1 MIKINNKEQC
11 CGCAACVQKCPKHCI
26 SFEEDKEGFYYPVV
40 NEELCVDCGLCEKV
54 CPVTNARSPKDMP
67 QKVYAYKNENI
78 DIRYRSSSGGFFTTI
93 AETIIDDGGV
103 VFGARFDNNWR
114 VVHGFTETKEGLK
127 YFRGSKYVQSFIGN
141 SFKQVEEFLK
151 LGKKVLFSGTPCQI
165 SALYL
170 FLRKDYE
177 NLYTM
182 DFVCH
187 GVPSPGIF
195 KWYLQE
201 RINEVALLGDKN
213 SVSFSTITSIPK
225 GDILIPN
232 GIEIKDIRFRDKCTG
247 WKKYS
252 FALYLVK
259 ASADGEKIQ
268 LTLSKDC
275 GQDFYLKGFIG
286 DLYLR
291 PSCYNCTSKSLSSN
305 SDFTV
310 ADFWGQEDNV
320 PEFDNDTGVS
330 AILMNTDKAK
340 FLISHM
346 DGLHFLEMDF
356 QTFFQQNPSI
366 VHCVKRKRVSV
377 KFWNLYGKYSFT
389 DTISKT
395 YKRNATDILY
405 KIIDKILI

>member
-54 CPVTNARSPKDMP
+54 CPVTNARSPKNMP
-67 QKVYAYKNENI
+67 QMVYAYKNENV
-78 DIRYRSSSGGFFTTI
+78 DIRYRSSSGGFFTTL

-141 SFKQVEEFLK
+141 SFKQVEKFLK
-151 LGKKVLFSGTPCQI
+151 LGKTVLFSGTPCQI

-201 RINEVALLGDKN
+201 RINEVAQKGDKN

-252 FALYLVK
+252 
-259 ASADGEKIQ
+259 
-268 LTLSKDC
+268 
-275 GQDFYLKGFIG
+275 
-286 DLYLR
+286 
-291 PSCYNCTSKSLSSN
+291 
-305 SDFTV
+305 
-310 ADFWGQEDNV
+310 
-320 PEFDNDTGVS
+320 
-330 AILMNTDKAK
+330 
-340 FLISHM
+340 
-346 DGLHFLEMDF
+346 
-356 QTFFQQNPSI
+356 
-366 VHCVKRKRVSV
+366 
-377 KFWNLYGKYSFT
+377 
-389 DTISKT
+389 
-395 YKRNATDILY
+395 
-405 KIIDKILI
+405 